1 MYDARRSYAIRK
13 QEKAER
19 DTGDLRSTFMNMGK
33 QETVCK
39 VDRTKFEQT
48 LEGRVEVSSG
58 DN

>member
-13 QEKAER
+13 QEKEQ

-39 VDRTKFEQT
+39 ADRIKFEQT